1 MIESITETTD
11 LRGRSG
17 KAFYIGLLLALL
29 ITAGVGVGLMV
40 LQRRNATRL
49 AEQQKAVEQPL
60 EKPKPKPELQ
70 VLLDD
75 SIIKSGNASVSGTVK
90 NISSNPVSGITLQL
104 QLIQRSDSA
113 TIIRPVVPTPADLA
127 PNGEAKFAFTVSQ
140 KEYRT
145 WRVGKVL
152 SSSANREIA
161 FVTDQGAER
170 PKEGPTTVNQTTA
183 GRGAGTRSDGGYL
196 NTPDTPVRVP

>member
-1 MIESITETTD
+1 MIESITETTEI
-11 LRGRSG
+11 RGRSG
-17 KAFYIGLLLALL
+17 KAFYVGLLLALL
-29 ITAGVGVGLMV
+29 VTAGVGIGMMM

-49 AEQQKAVEQPL
+49 AEQQKALEQPV

-90 NISSNPVSGITLQL
+90 NISANPVSGITLQL
-104 QLIQRSDSA
+104 QLFQRKDGA
-113 TIIRPVVPTPADLA
+113 TIIRQVVPTPADLA
-127 PNGEAKFAFTVSQ
+127 PNGEAKFSFTVSQ

-145 WRVGKVL
+145 WRVEKVL
-152 SSSANREIA
+152 SNSANREIA
-161 FVTDQGAER
+161 FVTDQGVER
-170 PKEGPTTVNQTTA
+170 PKEGPTTVNQTVA
-183 GRGAGTRSDGGYL
+183 GRGSGTRSDGGYL